1 MSDLKSQL
9 SRLVYS
15 TDQGRLCPDCGTP
28 ETQCRCQQLSADHV
42 WGDGRVRV
50 SRQTKGRKGKAV
62 TLIEGLA
69 MTSNELEQTAKR
81 LKTRCGSGGA
91 VKDGTIEIQGD
102 QRQVVVSWLQEQ
114 GIDAKLAGG

>member
-15 TDQGRLCPDCGTP
+15 TDKGRVCPDCGAADS
-28 ETQCRCQQLSADHV
+28 ECRCQTLSAEHV

-62 TLIEGLA
+62 TLVEGLA
-69 MTSNELEQTAKR
+69 MTSAELEQTAKR

-91 VKDGTIEIQGD
+91 VKDGVIEIQGD
-102 QRQVVVSWLQEQ
+102 QRQTVVAWLHEQ
-114 GIDAKLAGG
+114 GITAKLAGG

>member
-1 MSDLKSQL
+1 MNDLKSQL

-15 TDQGRLCPDCGTP
+15 TDQGRLCPACGAP
-28 ETQCRCQQLSADHV
+28 EAECRCQQVSADHI

-69 MTSNELEQTAKR
+69 MTTSELENTAKR
-81 LKTRCGSGGA
+81 LKARCGSGGA
-91 VKDGTIEIQGD
+91 VKQGTIEIQGD
-102 QRQVVVSWLQEQ
+102 QRQTVVSWLNEQ
-114 GIDAKLAGG
+114 GITAKLAGG